1 MKINDSVFGELEF
14 DYVWTKG
21 TTINFLGNET
31 EISLIVKGDE
41 DGRFDEEQYLAY
53 QALMKNWDQLQQSFL
68 QPILEYYQQ
77 KRYELGYDIAL
88 NENYPLVDTTDQILQ
103 MIALDGIVVPY
114 GDIREGR
121 DIGILF
127 NCTWDSENGLGLR
140 LLDEEIADV
149 GYQDVAI

>member
-88 NENYPLVDTTDQILQ
+88 NENYPLFDTTDQILQ

-127 NCTWDSENGLGLR
+127 NCTWDTENGLGLR

>member
-127 NCTWDSENGLGLR
+127 
-140 LLDEEIADV
+140 
-149 GYQDVAI
+149 

>member
-14 DYVWTKG
+14 DYIWTKE
-21 TTINFLGNET
+21 TTIHFLGKEVG
-31 EISLIVKGDE
+31 ISLIIKGDE

-53 QALMKNWDQLQQSFL
+53 QALIKNWDQLQQSFL

-77 KRYELGYDIAL
+77 KRYELGYDIAF
-88 NENYPLVDTTDQILQ
+88 NENYPLVETTDKILH
-103 MIALDGIVVPY
+103 MITLEGIVIPY

-127 NCTWDSENGLGLR
+127 ACTWDQENGLGLR
-140 LLDEEIADV
+140 LLNEEVVDV
-149 GYQDVAI
+149 GYQDIVI

>member
-14 DYVWTKG
+14 DYVWTKD

-53 QALMKNWDQLQQSFL
+53 KALMKNWDQLQQSFL

-127 NCTWDSENGLGLR
+127 NCTWDLENGLGLR
-140 LLDEEIADV
+140 LLDEEIADI